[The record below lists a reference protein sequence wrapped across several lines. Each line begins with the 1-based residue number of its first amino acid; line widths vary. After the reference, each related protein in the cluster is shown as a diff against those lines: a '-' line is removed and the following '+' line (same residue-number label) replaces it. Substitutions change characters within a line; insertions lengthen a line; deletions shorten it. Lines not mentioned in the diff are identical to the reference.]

1 MLFVNQRG
9 EHSSFV
15 AHRPHR
21 QAPVALQVRVGK
33 PLPFHE
39 DLSHSVIA
47 KAKTVRQKDLL
58 PCFFS
63 CAETDWTQNAVSC
76 QQAKGTEDFGI
87 IEMLLA
93 LLHNRESTPGSVF
106 CFELLVLLR
115 PLMRSPSSLSALR
128 ARKYMLATL
137 SASHKN

>member
-39 DLSHSVIA
+39 DLSHSVPA
-47 KAKTVRQKDLL
+47 KARAKTERQKDLL

-63 CAETDWTQNAVSC
+63 CVETDWTQNAVSC
-76 QQAKGTEDFGI
+76 QQAKGTEDCGI

-93 LLHNRESTPGSVF
+93 LLHKSESTPGSVF
-106 CFELLVLLR
+106 CFELLVLFR
-115 PLMRSPSSLSALR
+115 PFMRSPSSLSALR
-128 ARKYMLATL
+128 AR
-137 SASHKN
+137 